1 MIRVVVAD
9 LARCPADAVV
19 RPTSSH
25 FDSLTPALENLDRA
39 GGPGF
44 RARLRVSDSLA
55 LGGAVVTA
63 GGGDLPA
70 EFVIHAVIRD
80 EPSQAPTL
88 QLVARAWRAALQ
100 QASEWEFAHVAAP
113 LLGAD
118 GGAGALPTPDVVEL
132 LIEVLEQHR
141 ARSTFPA
148 DVSFVVDNAD
158 QKDLIEAAVRRAS
171 ARAS

>member
-1 MIRVVVAD
+1 VIRAVVAD

-25 FDSLTPALENLDRA
+25 FDPL
-39 GGPGF
+39 
-44 RARLRVSDSLA
+44 LRVSDSLA
-55 LGGAVVTA
+55 LGGAVVTG
-63 GGGDLPA
+63 GGGDWPA

-80 EPSQAPTL
+80 EPTKAPTL
-88 QLVARAWRAALQ
+88 DLVTRAWRAALQ
-100 QASEWEFAHVAAP
+100 QASAWQFSHVAVP
-113 LLGAD
+113 LLGA
-118 GGAGALPTPDVVEL
+118 GGGPGALPAPDVVEV
-132 LIEVLEQHR
+132 LIEVLERHR

-158 QKDLIEAAVRRAS
+158 EKALIEAAVRRAS

>member
-1 MIRVVVAD
+1 MIRAVVAD

-25 FDSLTPALENLDRA
+25 FDSLTPALERLDRA
-39 GGPGF
+39 VGPGF
-44 RARLRVSDSLA
+44 RASLRGSDSLG

-63 GGGDLPA
+63 GGGELPA

-80 EPSQAPTL
+80 EPTQAPTRE
-88 QLVARAWRAALQ
+88 LVVRAWRSALQ

-118 GGAGALPTPDVVEL
+118 GGAGALPAPDVVEL
-132 LIEVLEQHR
+132 LIEVLVQHR

-148 DVSFVVDNAD
+148 DVSFVVDTTEE
-158 QKDLIEAAVRRAS
+158 KDLIEAAIRRAS